1 MTTDLLTV
9 QADDIVELVAELMDW
24 RKIRYMPVE
33 DTKGKLIGL
42 ITSRLLLRYFTSSKS
57 KKAKVVK
64 DLMLKKPMTASPS
77 TTIMEAMGMMRKNK
91 IGCLPVVQDHELI
104 GIFTEMDFMRISAS
118 LMERLSDQVGAEVG
132 VGDGLE

>member
-1 MTTDLLTV
+1 MLQHQNKNIPIHKWKMPELKDLRSYKPQELQVGDFMTTDLLTV

-64 DLMLKKPMTASPS
+64 DLSLIHISGNSP
-77 TTIMEAMGMMRKNK
+77 TKHHFFIT
-91 IGCLPVVQDHELI
+91 
-104 GIFTEMDFMRISAS
+104 FF
-118 LMERLSDQVGAEVG
+118 
-132 VGDGLE
+132 DGGNLVIVKM